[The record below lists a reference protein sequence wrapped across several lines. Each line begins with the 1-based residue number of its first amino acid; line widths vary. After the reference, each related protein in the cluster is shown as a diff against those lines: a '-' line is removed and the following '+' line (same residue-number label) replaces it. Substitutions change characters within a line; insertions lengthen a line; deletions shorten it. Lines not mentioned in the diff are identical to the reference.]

1 MFVNIWGIPIM
12 IATAD
17 QINEEINLA
26 EQIDRDSEEPI
37 PLEIMAINMEFDQQ
51 FLEEINA

>member
-1 MFVNIWGIPIM
+1 M

-17 QINEEINLA
+17 QINEDINLA

-37 PLEIMAINMEFDQQ
+37 PLELMVINMEFDQQ

>member
-1 MFVNIWGIPIM
+1 M